1 MALAW
6 GWGLAEATFFF
17 LVPDVYLTFVALRS
31 LRAGLKAAAAALGG
45 ALIGGSL
52 MYFWGLYSPH
62 TALAFLSHIP
72 GIHDPLIARV
82 RTQLQGRG
90 LVAMLK
96 GPLQGMPYKIYAVQ
110 WGVLHGGWASF
121 LVVSLPARA
130 GRFLLS
136 VLIPFALRRFVRP
149 WILACAW
156 TAFYVYYFSA
166 FGW

>member
-1 MALAW
+1 VALAW
-6 GWGLAEATFFF
+6 GWALAEATFFF
-17 LVPDVYLTFVALRS
+17 LVPDVYLTVVALRS
-31 LRAGLKAAAAALGG
+31 LRAGLKAAAAALAG

-62 TALAFLSHIP
+62 MALVFLSHIP
-72 GIHDPLIARV
+72 GIHDPLIARAG
-82 RTQLQGRG
+82 TQLEGRG
-90 LVAMLK
+90 LVAMLL

-110 WGVLHGGWASF
+110 WGVLHGSWGAF
-121 LVVSLPARA
+121 LLVSVPARG

-136 VLIPFALRRFVRP
+136 VLVPFALRRFARP

-156 TAFYVYYFSA
+156 TAFYAYYFWK

>member
-1 MALAW
+1 VALAW

-31 LRAGLKAAAAALGG
+31 LRAGLKAAAAASAG

-52 MYFWGLYSPH
+52 LYFWGLCSPQL
-62 TALAFLSHIP
+62 ALRFLSHVP

-82 RTQLQGRG
+82 GTELEARG
-90 LVAMLK
+90 LVAMLQ
-96 GPLQGMPYKIYAVQ
+96 GPLQGTPYKIYAVQ
-110 WGVLHGGWASF
+110 WGILHGSWGSF
-121 LVVSLPARA
+121 LLVSVPARA

-136 VLIPFALRRFVRP
+136 VLVPFALRRFVRP

-156 TAFYVYYFSA
+156 TAFYIYYFWT